1 MIGFAA
7 ALIVQQHEA
16 VMTFVSGL
24 GAFWMQQPC
33 LSAGFAASMGFAD
46 VAAFIG
52 HPAGIPVFAVRHA
65 VTLSAGR
72 RNPVN
77 IRMAVRSSGSVRRNI
92 VVLVIRYHG
101 GG

>member
-1 MIGFAA
+1 
-7 ALIVQQHEA
+7 
-16 VMTFVSGL
+16 
-24 GAFWMQQPC
+24 
-33 LSAGFAASMGFAD
+33 MGFAD

-65 VTLSAGR
+65 VTRSAGR

-77 IRMAVRSSGSVRRNI
+77 IRMAVRSSGSVRRDI